1 MRANLQTALDKS
13 ILDDLFMVCLALID
27 VFLLF
32 FEVLSAH
39 TPEQTYALQVADT
52 IIACIFLT
60 EFCVRFFLAENKTLF
75 FRKYWWELL
84 ASIPI
89 NDLLFQAL
97 RGLRIVRIVRL
108 LRLLRFIRFLV
119 RFRIVL
125 EASARFAEKTYLLYI
140 ATLAGIVVMSAALGF
155 YYLEVN
161 VNENVNSLWDSF
173 WWTIVTITTVGYGDI
188 YPVTTAGRILAI
200 ALMLGG
206 IATFSSITAAIAAY
220 AISKNKST
228 AE

>member
-1 MRANLQTALDKS
+1 M
-13 ILDDLFMVCLALID
+13 
-27 VFLLF
+27 
-32 FEVLSAH
+32 
-39 TPEQTYALQVADT
+39 
-52 IIACIFLT
+52 
-60 EFCVRFFLAENKTLF
+60 
-75 FRKYWWELL
+75 
-84 ASIPI
+84 
-89 NDLLFQAL
+89 

-140 ATLAGIVVMSAALGF
+140 ATLAAIVVMSAALGF